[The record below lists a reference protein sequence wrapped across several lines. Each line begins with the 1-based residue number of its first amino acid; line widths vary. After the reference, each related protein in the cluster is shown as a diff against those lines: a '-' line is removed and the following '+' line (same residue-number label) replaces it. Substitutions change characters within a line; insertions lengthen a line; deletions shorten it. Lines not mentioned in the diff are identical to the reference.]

1 MLSKLTTFSALICAL
16 AESRRDRS
24 MDDLRVDRM
33 LNGADAAL
41 ILADFEED
49 CNYLC
54 VDKCATTDDNYC
66 RRRLSPGDVP
76 GLSMITYD
84 SHTAYDRRPE
94 RCGEDASLAPDVYH
108 TKIAAYEGAGQ
119 DLFIM
124 QAR

>member
-1 MLSKLTTFSALICAL
+1 MLSKLTTISALICAL

-24 MDDLRVDRM
+24 MDDLRVGRM
-33 LNGADAAL
+33 MHHKEKVLLTFL
-41 ILADFEED
+41 IGSK

-54 VDKCATTDDNYC
+54 DNKCASSSSDLC
-66 RRRLSPGDVP
+66 RNLSPSDEP

-108 TKIAAYEGAGQ
+108 TKTAAVEGAGQ